1 MALFTESTVR
11 QRAALEVRKSHNT
24 KNANQII
31 VESSISFAE
40 SKTYDIFLSH
50 SIRDAELIL
59 GMKGIFEDLGYS
71 VYVDWIDDPQL
82 DRSKVSAYTAQK
94 LRHRMNNARSLFYV
108 TTSNSESSKWMPWEC
123 GYFDGYREKV
133 AIVPIQT
140 MSVNNSYLGQEYLGL
155 YPYVVKQT
163 SSTNKE
169 LLWIRTS
176 NTKYILYNTWLI
188 TKNSLISWQEG

>member
-11 QRAALEVRKSHNT
+11 QRAALEIRKSYNL

-31 VESSISFAE
+31 VESSASFTF
-40 SKTYDIFLSH
+40 SKKYDIFLSH

-82 DRSKVSAYTAQK
+82 DRSKVSASTARK
-94 LRHRMNNARSLFYV
+94 LKDRMNAAKSLFYV

-123 GYFDGYREKV
+123 GYFDGKREKV

-140 MSVNNSYLGQEYLGL
+140 MSVNNIYFGQEYLGL
-155 YPYVVKQT
+155 YPYVVKER
-163 SSTNKE
+163 SNGGSD
-169 LLWIRTS
+169 LLYIRTS
-176 NTKYILYNTWLI
+176 YLTYIDYDTWVS
-188 TKNSLISWQEG
+188 KENSLINWRDG